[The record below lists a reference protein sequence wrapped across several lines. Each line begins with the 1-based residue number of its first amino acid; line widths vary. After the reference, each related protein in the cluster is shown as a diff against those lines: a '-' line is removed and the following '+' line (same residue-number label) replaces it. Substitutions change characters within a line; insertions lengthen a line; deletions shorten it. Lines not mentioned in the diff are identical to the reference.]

1 MPSNCDQ
8 RSESAAVLEIEKDVL
23 LEEGGF
29 VALSSEPWLR
39 LASRILDFRGQFVR
53 LCFEVNFFEA
63 PVRPLLRFWFG
74 SGRFRDYILPAPTEG
89 VGIWLGRIPLD
100 CTQVWISPT
109 NRIGRFD
116 FRLTD
121 MRRASFFEVA
131 RRAIFSP
138 KRVFYAVSARMVK
151 LTEEAELNW
160 RWALGC
166 ESLRAYRQWRDARR
180 FSSTALQPLEQAQTE
195 ARAFVIFLDICDA
208 SPADIDASCRSIEA
222 QSYPFWH
229 VRYLGAPSEADTL
242 KRLAAWEKRPKFGR
256 FEASDALAGFDLAAR
271 LRAGDV
277 LEIKALASF
286 AAHFS
291 KHSELSLVY
300 ADEAVAERAGG
311 LRPVWKPAWSP
322 IFQKSFN
329 YIGRAAFFKTAML
342 ADYGDWTQL
351 SANELVDRLASSMD
365 PKQVGS
371 IRRSLFIT
379 PTQGARSVIREM
391 DAICRSHFPSVSIV
405 IPTRDRADLLEDCL
419 ASLFEKTTY
428 RNYDVVLVDNDSV
441 EQKTHSLIDRMQKAD
456 KRLKVLRQAGAF
468 NFSALSNAGAA
479 ACTGEYLV
487 FLNNDTQIVTPDW
500 IERLLYF
507 AMDPDVG
514 AVGAKLLYPNGRIQH
529 VGVALGMG
537 GVAGHFGA
545 GLDRDAAGWLCR
557 NLVPH
562 EVSAVTGACMMVA
575 RGKFEA
581 TGRFDAENLPVDL
594 NDVDLC
600 LRLGS
605 HGWRTICHSQVVLIH
620 RQSASRGGAF
630 RLQQVYEKERSYFL
644 DQWRA
649 VIRDDPYFH
658 PSLSLYAYEEMLP

>member
-1 MPSNCDQ
+1 
-8 RSESAAVLEIEKDVL
+8 
-23 LEEGGF
+23 
-29 VALSSEPWLR
+29 
-39 LASRILDFRGQFVR
+39 
-53 LCFEVNFFEA
+53 
-63 PVRPLLRFWFG
+63 
-74 SGRFRDYILPAPTEG
+74 
-89 VGIWLGRIPLD
+89 
-100 CTQVWISPT
+100 
-109 NRIGRFD
+109 
-116 FRLTD
+116 
-121 MRRASFFEVA
+121 
-131 RRAIFSP
+131 
-138 KRVFYAVSARMVK
+138 
-151 LTEEAELNW
+151 
-160 RWALGC
+160 
-166 ESLRAYRQWRDARR
+166 
-180 FSSTALQPLEQAQTE
+180 
-195 ARAFVIFLDICDA
+195 
-208 SPADIDASCRSIEA
+208 
-222 QSYPFWH
+222 
-229 VRYLGAPSEADTL
+229 
-242 KRLAAWEKRPKFGR
+242 
-256 FEASDALAGFDLAAR
+256 
-271 LRAGDV
+271 
-277 LEIKALASF
+277 
-286 AAHFS
+286 
-291 KHSELSLVY
+291 
-300 ADEAVAERAGG
+300 
-311 LRPVWKPAWSP
+311 
-322 IFQKSFN
+322 
-329 YIGRAAFFKTAML
+329 
-342 ADYGDWTQL
+342 
-351 SANELVDRLASSMD
+351 
-365 PKQVGS
+365 
-371 IRRSLFIT
+371 
-379 PTQGARSVIREM
+379 
-391 DAICRSHFPSVSIV
+391 
-405 IPTRDRADLLEDCL
+405 
-419 ASLFEKTTY
+419 
-428 RNYDVVLVDNDSV
+428 
-441 EQKTHSLIDRMQKAD
+441 MQKAD

-581 TGRFDAENLPVDL
+581 AGRFDAENLPVDL